1 MDKTNKPIMENGKPV
16 VLESKFVAEKNH
28 KLLACDFFLE
38 FIFLSMICRSS
49 RRVF

>member
-28 KLLACDFFLE
+28 KLLACDFYCLNLF
-38 FIFLSMICRSS
+38 FYQ
-49 RRVF
+49 